1 MQGRGA
7 ATEAGGSPLQ
17 GTRLGR
23 PRGSQCRAPAPC
35 ASDLVLGWEPLTVFR
50 WRHA

>member
-7 ATEAGGSPLQ
+7 DTEAGGSPLQ